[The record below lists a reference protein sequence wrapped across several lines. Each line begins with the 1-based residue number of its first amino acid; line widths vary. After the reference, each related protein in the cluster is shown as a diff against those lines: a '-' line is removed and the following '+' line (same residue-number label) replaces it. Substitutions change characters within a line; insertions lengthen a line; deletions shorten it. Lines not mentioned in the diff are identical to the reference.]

1 MKIRNFLFNYL
12 SIPLLPSN
20 RISIIFLKLI
30 LIFPFSYLLFYKYLE
45 ICLNKRENKRIV
57 FLISQLSL
65 RLNFPLNI
73 YEIYLQALRNIELHK
88 TSISISSKL
97 INLYPYSDIGY
108 WHLIHSLIAIG
119 KVKKAEKILKLFKIK
134 LIQSKRIY
142 SLCLGN
148 LLINKKLES
157 SGIDK
162 NSYFFNK
169 FLSDS
174 GILGQS
180 LLKLSIKNNLF
191 KESEFSL
198 FISSHG
204 GFSNT
209 LLALLNT
216 IALAKIL
223 CISEIYIIE
232 SNLSLSL
239 NLEKLNFSNLK
250 IKTCSFNYN
259 KNFIS
264 GNFFSHFK
272 FLNLQNPNFAKER
285 LTYASEILN
294 NYAYKFTSNKNE
306 LLIHIRSG
314 DIFKSRSIHR
324 KYGQPPLS
332 YYRLCINHFKPES
345 IRLIFEDFSNPVI
358 NLLINY
364 INCLDCRVEI
374 NNDNSLRDD
383 VSILLGSQNIVF
395 GNGTFVPGILLGS
408 KFINNI
414 YIFEPNK
421 TFKTYWSLE
430 RVNNIFQVKDKN
442 GLYKKTI
449 LKSNWKASNSQLKLM
464 KNYPL
469 QNLKL
474 NKI

>member
-20 RISIIFLKLI
+20 KISIILLKLI
-30 LIFPFSYLLFYKYLE
+30 LIFPFSYVLLYKYLE

-57 FLISQLSL
+57 FLIGQLSL
-65 RLNFPLNI
+65 RRQFSINI

-88 TSISISSKL
+88 TSISISSNL
-97 INLYPYSDIGY
+97 INLYPNSDVGY
-108 WHLIHSLIAIG
+108 WHLIHSFIAIG
-119 KVKKAEKILKLFKIK
+119 KVKKAEKILKLFKRKCIK
-134 LIQSKRIY
+134 SKRIY

-157 SGIDK
+157 SGINR
-162 NSYFFNK
+162 NSFFFNK

-174 GILGQS
+174 GIVGQS
-180 LLKLSIKNNLF
+180 LLKLSIKNNRF
-191 KESEFSL
+191 NRSELCL

-232 SNLSLSL
+232 SSLSLSL
-239 NLEKLNFSNLK
+239 KLDKLNFSNLK
-250 IKTCSFNYN
+250 IKTCKFNDD

-285 LTYASEILN
+285 LTYASEILS
-294 NYAYKFTSNKNE
+294 NYAYKPPNNKNQ

-332 YYRLCINHFKPES
+332 YYKLCISHFKPES

-358 NLLINY
+358 DLLINY
-364 INCLDCRVEI
+364 INYLDCKIEI

-383 VSILLGSQNIVF
+383 VSILLGSENIVF

-408 KFINNI
+408 KFINNL
-414 YIFEPNK
+414 YIFEPYK
-421 TFKTYWSLE
+421 KFKSYWSLE
-430 RVNNIFQVKDKN
+430 KVNNIFQVKDIN

-449 LKSNWKASNSQLKLM
+449 LNSNWKASNSQLKLM

-474 NKI
+474 NKF